1 MKKTTYPKISFYD
14 FWHIINDSNPP
25 EQGLIYLEN
34 LIAEGNSDYFEE
46 GSEDHPD
53 SEKVSDFL
61 RSGKLYDYLKEKLKG
76 NFGISVYVG
85 YILIFPD
92 SGNKYYYIGK
102 EPILA
107 SPEFRNRLLA
117 I

>member
-1 MKKTTYPKISFYD
+1 MEKTTYPKISFYD
-14 FWHIINDSNPP
+14 FWHIINNNNP

-53 SEKVSDFL
+53 SPKVSDFL
-61 RSGKLYDYLKEKLKG
+61 RSGKLYDYLKEKF
-76 NFGISVYVG
+76 NSDFCISVFSLAIIVK
-85 YILIFPD
+85 PD
-92 SGNKYYYIGK
+92 NSSKYYYIGK

-107 SPEFRNRLLA
+107 SPEFRNRLLSE